1 MRHRCVRVVVDEALQ
16 ERKEALRRSVRAAVS
31 ELTVEERAAASHRA
45 VAHLLRTPAV
55 RRSPVVLLYA
65 AHGDELDPGE
75 LVRELLEHDQ
85 RPAFP
90 RVVDDAILVA
100 TISDTDA
107 LHPGYRGIPEPT
119 GPVVDLAV
127 IECAIVPGVAFD
139 LDGGRLG
146 RGGGHYDR
154 LLSALPTTCLRIGL
168 AFSCQI
174 VPRVPMAP
182 HDQAVDVVLSD
193 RAYHETGA
201 RRPQQDA

>member
-1 MRHRCVRVVVDEALQ
+1 
-16 ERKEALRRSVRAAVS
+16 
-31 ELTVEERAAASHRA
+31 
-45 VAHLLRTPAV
+45 
-55 RRSPVVLLYA
+55 
-65 AHGDELDPGE
+65 
-75 LVRELLEHDQ
+75 
-85 RPAFP
+85 
-90 RVVDDAILVA
+90 VVDDGVVVA
-100 TISDTDA
+100 AISDTDT
-107 LHPGYRGIPEPT
+107 LQPGYRGIPEPT

-154 LLSALPTTCLRIGL
+154 LLAALPTTCLRIGL

-174 VPRVPMAP
+174 VPRVPMDT
-182 HDQAVDVVLSD
+182 HDQAVDVVVSD